1 MVLRRCQVFINF
13 REGAESAILDAIDL
27 GASYRIVLKW
37 GLDLF
42 VPDQGAIPENFLDA
56 PKDEFREVLESGE
69 GFTLEF
75 RLPINLDTSSDEF
88 FAAAGQVPD

>member
-42 VPDQGAIPENFLDA
+42 VPWMRRKTNFAKFWNLE
-56 PKDEFREVLESGE
+56 KDLRWSFGCQLTSTLAAMSFLRQRAKSQTDSRYEWKES
-69 GFTLEF
+69 
-75 RLPINLDTSSDEF
+75 
-88 FAAAGQVPD
+88 